1 MKKYVLLLIVAFF
14 SVSIASGQSRAL
26 KKAQKKEYK
35 TKMKRYEKE
44 GWTLFASSR
53 TLEVALLKHY
63 EKLDAENAKEES
75 GTASRFKSKNVGL
88 QMAINNACIKYA
100 QSAGSYVKGRN
111 ISEAY
116 GNAVDASGE
125 FDRFYAAYE
134 RLVEKEIR
142 GEMELSYAVIKSN
155 GDGTYEAEVF
165 FIVDEVAAS
174 KARMRALENAAKESE
189 AARKWARGVSKF
201 VQERFNNQ

>member
-63 EKLDAENAKEES
+63 E
-75 GTASRFKSKNVGL
+75 T
-88 QMAINNACIKYA
+88 
-100 QSAGSYVKGRN
+100 
-111 ISEAY
+111 
-116 GNAVDASGE
+116 
-125 FDRFYAAYE
+125 
-134 RLVEKEIR
+134 
-142 GEMELSYAVIKSN
+142 
-155 GDGTYEAEVF
+155 
-165 FIVDEVAAS
+165 
-174 KARMRALENAAKESE
+174 
-189 AARKWARGVSKF
+189 
-201 VQERFNNQ
+201 